1 MTNKIITEEI
11 ILNAT
16 TYLPIETKSVMAREF
31 AKNCVSE
38 VQVSIEEND
47 STSVLPPRYQENPM
61 LKSLYGMM
69 TLLDQYLHLIVRD
82 ENGDATLDVEEFD
95 EWGKSCVM
103 NQLDR
108 MKSSKNVEVRNRVY
122 DILDDYREFYRMLG
136 VEISALVANKNDF
149 LSRFLQ
155 YFSMSI
161 TPDMFKDAFANLADS
176 LNDIKE
182 QAEKEKDM
190 KSEEQIVEAVEAE

>member
-1 MTNKIITEEI
+1 MDSKIITEDI
-11 ILNAT
+11 ILNAD
-16 TYLPIETKSVMAREF
+16 TYIPIETKSAMAIEY
-31 AKNCVSE
+31 AKSCVTE
-38 VQVSIEEND
+38 VQVAIDKND
-47 STSVLPPRYQENPM
+47 PTSVLPPRYQENPM

-69 TLLDQYLHLIVRD
+69 TLLAKYLHLLQPND
-82 ENGDATLDVEEFD
+82 DGDVTLSTEEYN
-95 EWGKSCVM
+95 EWGKACVM

-108 MKSSKNVEVRNRVY
+108 MKSSKNIEVRNRVY

-161 TPDMFKDAFANLADS
+161 TPDMFKDAFANLAES
-176 LNDIKE
+176 LTEIKDNAE
-182 QAEKEKDM
+182 QHNGEPKDNP
-190 KSEEQIVEAVEAE
+190 AVEIIEAE

>member
-1 MTNKIITEEI
+1 MTDKIITEEI

-16 TYLPIETKSVMAREF
+16 TYLPIEKKSVMAREF
-31 AKNCVSE
+31 AKDCVSE
-38 VQVSIEEND
+38 VQVSIDEND

-176 LNDIKE
+176 LNEIKE